1 VSRKTHV
8 GVPADAEN
16 FLPFFARMY
25 TLTFAKPAPSPGASG
40 GEIMTISG
48 VALLAIC
55 TLLGAVLGDL
65 LGMGLGVKANVGGV
79 GLAMIFLIA
88 GRTMLV
94 RRGFLNEGVKLGVG
108 FWGAMYIPI
117 VVAMAANQN
126 VVAAVASGPM
136 VVFAAVATVVICFAA
151 VAIISRLSGRVETMD
166 EIEAREGT
174 LTPKVALQ
182 DGLGSVVR

>member
-1 VSRKTHV
+1 
-8 GVPADAEN
+8 
-16 FLPFFARMY
+16 
-25 TLTFAKPAPSPGASG
+25 
-40 GEIMTISG
+40 MTISG

-65 LGMGLGVKANVGGV
+65 LGIGLGVKANVGGV
-79 GLAMIFLIA
+79 GLAMILLIA
-88 GRTMLV
+88 GRIWLA
-94 RRGFLNEGVKLGVG
+94 RRGWLNEGVKLGVG

-126 VVAAVASGPM
+126 VVAAVKSGPM
-136 VVFAAVATVVICFAA
+136 VVFAAVTTVVVCFAA
-151 VAIISRLSGRVETMD
+151 VAIISRLSARAETMD

-174 LTPKVALQ
+174 LTPKIAQQ